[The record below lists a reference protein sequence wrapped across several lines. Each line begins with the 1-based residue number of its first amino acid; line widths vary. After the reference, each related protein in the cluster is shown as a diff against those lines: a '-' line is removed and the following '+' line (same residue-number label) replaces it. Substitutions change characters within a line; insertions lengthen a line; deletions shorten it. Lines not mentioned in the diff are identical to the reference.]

1 MDYGSE
7 ICLPRN
13 PKCNICG
20 INKFCQSYKKNLQ
33 QKIPFKQK
41 KKSNKPIKYTRA
53 YVIVNEK
60 NEILVRSRPNKG
72 MLASMLEVPND
83 VWVKNKKL
91 LTTYQDIQKI
101 KTKLQSKGS
110 FEYSFSHFD
119 LETEIFYGNVKKA
132 KLSKSNW
139 IKKSSYSSSRMPT
152 VMKKIVDIAV

>member
-1 MDYGSE
+1 MTMPSWALKKMIGKMP
-7 ICLPRN
+7 LKNN
-13 PKCNICG
+13 PMVCKNQTDFG
-20 INKFCQSYKKNLQ
+20 DLTFVINGFE
-33 QKIPFKQK
+33 
-41 KKSNKPIKYTRA
+41 YT
-53 YVIVNEK
+53 
-60 NEILVRSRPNKG
+60 L
-72 MLASMLEVPND
+72 PND
-83 VWVKNKKL
+83 DWVKNKKL
-91 LTTYQDIQKI
+91 LTTDQDIQKI

>member
-1 MDYGSE
+1 
-7 ICLPRN
+7 
-13 PKCNICG
+13 
-20 INKFCQSYKKNLQ
+20 
-33 QKIPFKQK
+33 
-41 KKSNKPIKYTRA
+41 
-53 YVIVNEK
+53 
-60 NEILVRSRPNKG
+60 

-91 LTTYQDIQKI
+91 LITDQEILQL
-101 KTKLQSKGS
+101 KTKLKSKGS